1 MTADSLRPLLVSLVD
16 PFVRMFYSF
25 KVSPNTL
32 TLISLLFAA
41 LAGLS
46 FYMSGDD
53 RLILGIALV
62 FVLLNAFMDGV
73 DGALARKS
81 GTSSKY
87 GDFLDHVVD
96 RYADV
101 FIICGIFFGGYL
113 PVTIGVMV
121 IVGVLLASYL
131 GTQGQAVGVG
141 RVYGGIMG
149 RADRMIV
156 ILLATS
162 LNLLY
167 PGEIGIQGFG
177 FTVLGWAL
185 IIIGVTSHIT
195 ALQRIWHI
203 RKSLIEDT
211 PGK

>member
-16 PFVRMFYSF
+16 PFVRMFYLF